1 MPSPSRSLVLAGSA
15 SALGGALLSA
25 CLVGFLNQAAPA
37 QAALAALGGALIPA
51 GALALAWSERA
62 SMGPSIGPANAVT
75 FSRGALGATAG
86 GVGLLGF
93 SMSLSPSLLWA
104 VVVVSIVALCMD
116 GLDGWAARRFDC
128 ASLFGARL
136 DMELDGMTTAAL
148 CVLAWSSGAAGAW
161 ILLSGAMR
169 GLFIL
174 AARVWPWMSRP
185 LFQSQRR
192 RVVCVIQI
200 ATLIAACSP
209 LFSGISAWVA
219 GAGLAALIYSFGV
232 DTVWLYTHRERP

>member
-1 MPSPSRSLVLAGSA
+1 MASSSRSLVFAGTA
-15 SALGGALLSA
+15 SALGGALLGA
-25 CLVGFLNQAAPA
+25 CLAGFLNQASSA
-37 QAALAALGGALIPA
+37 QAALCALGSALGPA
-51 GALALAWSERA
+51 GAVVLAWGERK
-62 SMGPSIGPANAVT
+62 SMGPWIGPANGVT
-75 FSRGALGATAG
+75 LSRGALGATAG

-93 SMSLSPSLLWA
+93 AMPLSDTLLWA
-104 VVVVSIVALCMD
+104 VVSLSVVALCMD

-128 ASLFGARL
+128 ASPFGARL

-174 AARVWPWMSRP
+174 AARGWPWMDRP

-209 LFSGISAWVA
+209 LFASISAWVA
-219 GAGLAALIYSFGV
+219 GAGLATLIYSFGV
-232 DTVWLYTHRERP
+232 DTQWLYTHRERP